1 MSALHTLIKEVPMQK
16 FKTFQNID
24 EELNWEMFKLSGGNP
39 YLVQEI
45 VRERNAVRE
54 KEFRKTKDKEI

>member
-1 MSALHTLIKEVPMQK
+1 MQK

-24 EELNWEMFKLSGGNP
+24 EELNWEMFKLSSGNP
-39 YLVQEI
+39 YIVQEL

-54 KEFRKTKDKEI
+54 KENRKTKDKEI